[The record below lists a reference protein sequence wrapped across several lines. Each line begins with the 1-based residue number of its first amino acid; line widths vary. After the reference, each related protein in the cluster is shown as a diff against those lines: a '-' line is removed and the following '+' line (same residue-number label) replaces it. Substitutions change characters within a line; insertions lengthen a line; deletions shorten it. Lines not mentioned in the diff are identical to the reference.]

1 MGNRIT
7 RLIRDNNKDFRHVNM
22 FLPIGTTTRAPRWN
36 KRFVP
41 RILSEGLSSEP
52 PHELLGADLWE
63 SGGIM
68 QAFSERD
75 AFSVKAYRGVRG
87 PQCRRGQRRRK
98 LILAAEALRRFIEA
112 ACAGRSGERSQPLWR
127 AANAQAPPPGSG
139 EPSVWLALPSVP
151 RPRE

>member
-98 LILAAEALRRFIEA
+98 LILAAEALR
-112 ACAGRSGERSQPLWR
+112 CLLKSGARD
-127 AANAQAPPPGSG
+127 AQASRRSRDG
-139 EPSVWLALPSVP
+139 V
-151 RPRE
+151 RPTL